1 MSKFLYRSYVALGD
15 SLTEGLGDFDFE
27 VSRFGC
33 GWADR
38 LAELLAR
45 VAYEAGESF
54 KYANLALRGS
64 SLYDILTAQLED
76 ALQLRPDF
84 VTIFAG
90 SNDFMRAK
98 KSHPEMRA
106 LLRGA
111 IQRLHE
117 SGAHVLLVN
126 TVNPVH
132 LKLFQP
138 LAYKAKAMTD
148 LINSVA
154 QEYEVPVL
162 DLFSV
167 NEFANLEFW
176 CDDMV
181 HFSGHGHIS
190 IANRAARLIGL
201 DQGFE
206 ETDFELMERPD
217 RRPLAVMKWTVQH
230 VIPYL
235 VRRVRR
241 RSSGD
246 GLEPKHDS
254 YVTLISREA
263 IQKAAAAM
271 KEQQSQSQTALR
283 A

>member
-38 LAELLAR
+38 LAELFAR
-45 VAYEAGESF
+45 VAFESGENF
-54 KYANLALRGS
+54 DYANLALRGS
-64 SLYDILTAQLED
+64 SLYEILTAQLED
-76 ALQLRPDF
+76 ALALEPDF

-90 SNDFMRAK
+90 SNDFMRSK

-111 IQRLHE
+111 VERLHAT
-117 SGAHVLLVN
+117 GAHVLLVN

-132 LKLFQP
+132 LGLFKP
-138 LAYKAKAMTD
+138 LSHKARDMSA
-148 LINSVA
+148 LIEDVA
-154 QEYEVPVL
+154 AEYQVPVL
-162 DLFSV
+162 DLFSMR
-167 NEFANLEFW
+167 EFENLEFW
-176 CDDMV
+176 CEDMV
-181 HFSGHGHIS
+181 HFSGHGHIR
-190 IANRAARLIGL
+190 IANRAAQMLGL

-206 ETDFELMERPD
+206 EADPADMKKPD
-217 RRPLAVMKWTVQH
+217 RSPAAVFRWSIEH
-230 VIPYL
+230 VLPYL
-235 VRRVRR
+235 VRRIRR

-263 IQKAAAAM
+263 IRKAAVAR
-271 KEQQSQSQTALR
+271 KELQNQSRTALR

>member
-38 LAELLAR
+38 LAELFAR
-45 VAYEAGESF
+45 VAFESGENF
-54 KYANLALRGS
+54 DYANLSLRGS
-64 SLYDILTAQLED
+64 SLYEILTAQLED
-76 ALQLRPDF
+76 ALALQPDL

-90 SNDFMRAK
+90 SNDFMRSK

-111 IQRLHE
+111 VERLHAT
-117 SGAHVLLVN
+117 GAHVLLVN

-132 LKLFQP
+132 LGLFKP
-138 LAYKAKAMTD
+138 LSHKARDMSA
-148 LINSVA
+148 LINDVA
-154 QEYEVPVL
+154 AEYQVPVL
-162 DLFSV
+162 DLFAMR
-167 NEFANLEFW
+167 EFENLEFW

-181 HFSGHGHIS
+181 HFSGHGHIR
-190 IANRAARLIGL
+190 IANRAAQLLGL

-206 ETDFELMERPD
+206 EADPADMKKPD
-217 RRPLAVMKWTVQH
+217 RSPVAVFRWSIEH
-230 VIPYL
+230 VLPYL
-235 VRRVRR
+235 VRRIRR

-263 IQKAAAAM
+263 IRKAAVAR
-271 KEQQSQSQTALR
+271 KELQNQSQTALR

>member
-1 MSKFLYRSYVALGD
+1 
-15 SLTEGLGDFDFE
+15 
-27 VSRFGC
+27 
-33 GWADR
+33 
-38 LAELLAR
+38 
-45 VAYEAGESF
+45 
-54 KYANLALRGS
+54 
-64 SLYDILTAQLED
+64 
-76 ALQLRPDF
+76 
-84 VTIFAG
+84 
-90 SNDFMRAK
+90 MRAK

-111 IQRLHE
+111 IERLHE

-132 LKLFQP
+132 LKLFEP

-154 QEYEVPVL
+154 AEYEVPVL

-167 NEFANLEFW
+167 NEFSKLEFW

-181 HFSGHGHIS
+181 HFSGHGHINV
-190 IANRAARLIGL
+190 ANRAARLIGL

-206 ETDFELMERPD
+206 ETDFDQMERPD
-217 RRPLAVMKWTVQH
+217 RRPLAVIKWTLQH

-263 IQKAAAAM
+263 IQRAAAAM

>member
-154 QEYEVPVL
+154 AEYKVPVL

-181 HFSGHGHIS
+181 HFSGHGHIN

-206 ETDFELMERPD
+206 ETDFDQMERPD

>member
-111 IQRLHE
+111 IERLHE

-154 QEYEVPVL
+154 AEYKVPVL

-181 HFSGHGHIS
+181 HFSGHGHIN

-206 ETDFELMERPD
+206 ETDFDQMERPD

>member
-154 QEYEVPVL
+154 EEYEVPVL
-162 DLFSV
+162 DLFSL

-181 HFSGHGHIS
+181 HFSGHGHIN

-206 ETDFELMERPD
+206 ETDFDQMERPD

>member
-38 LAELLAR
+38 LAELFAR
-45 VAYEAGESF
+45 VAYESGENF
-54 KYANLALRGS
+54 DYANLALRGS
-64 SLYDILTAQLED
+64 SLYEILTAQLED
-76 ALQLRPDF
+76 ALKLKPDL

-90 SNDFMRAK
+90 SNDFMRAN

-111 IQRLHE
+111 IERLHD
-117 SGAHVLLVN
+117 SGAHVLLIN

-138 LAYKAKAMTD
+138 LSFKARAMTE
-148 LINSVA
+148 LINSVGA
-154 QEYEVPVL
+154 EYSVPVL
-162 DLFSV
+162 DLFEM
-167 NEFANLEFW
+167 NEFSNLEFW

-181 HFSGHGHIS
+181 HFSGHGHIR
-190 IANRAARLIGL
+190 IANRAAQILGI

-206 ETDFELMERPD
+206 ETDLDQMVRPD
-217 RRPLAVMKWTVQH
+217 RRPLAVVKWTIQH
-230 VIPYL
+230 VVPYL
-235 VRRVRR
+235 IRRVRR

-263 IQKAAAAM
+263 IQKAAVAK
-271 KEQQSQSQTALR
+271 KELQSRSQKALR

>member
-90 SNDFMRAK
+90 SNDFLRAK

-111 IQRLHE
+111 IERLHA
-117 SGAHVLLVN
+117 SGAQVLLVN

-138 LAYKAKAMTD
+138 LSYKAKAMTD

-154 QEYEVPVL
+154 AEYKVPVL

-181 HFSGHGHIS
+181 HFSGHGHIN
-190 IANRAARLIGL
+190 IANRAARLLGL

-206 ETDFELMERPD
+206 ETDFDQMERPD

>member
-38 LAELLAR
+38 LAELFAR
-45 VAYEAGESF
+45 VAYESGENF
-54 KYANLALRGS
+54 DYANLALRGT
-64 SLYDILTAQLED
+64 SLYEILTAQLED
-76 ALQLRPDF
+76 ALKLKPDL

-90 SNDFMRAK
+90 SNDFMRPK
-98 KSHPEMRA
+98 SSHPEMRA

-111 IQRLHE
+111 IERLHA
-117 SGAHVLLVN
+117 SGAHVILIN

-132 LKLFQP
+132 LRLFRP
-138 LAYKAKAMTD
+138 LSYKSRAMAE
-148 LINSVA
+148 LINSVGA
-154 QEYEVPVL
+154 EYEVPVL
-162 DLFSV
+162 DLFGMK
-167 NEFANLEFW
+167 EFSNLEFW
-176 CDDMV
+176 CEDMV
-181 HFSGHGHIS
+181 HFSGHGHIR
-190 IANRAARLIGL
+190 IANRAAQMLGL
-201 DQGFE
+201 DQGFDE
-206 ETDFELMERPD
+206 LEIALMERPN
-217 RRPLAVMKWTVQH
+217 RGPIAVTKWTFQH
-230 VIPYL
+230 VMPYL
-235 VRRVRR
+235 IRRIRR

-263 IQKAAAAM
+263 IQKAAAA
-271 KEQQSQSQTALR
+271 KKAQQSQSRTALR

>member
-1 MSKFLYRSYVALGD
+1 MSKYLYRSYVAIGD

-38 LAELLAR
+38 LAELFAR
-45 VAYEAGESF
+45 VAYEAGENF
-54 KYANLALRGS
+54 DYANLALRGS
-64 SLYDILTAQLED
+64 SLYEILTAQLED
-76 ALQLRPDF
+76 ALKLKPDL

-90 SNDFMRAK
+90 SNDFMRSNK
-98 KSHPEMRA
+98 THPEMKA

-111 IQRLHE
+111 IKRLHE
-117 SGAHVLLVN
+117 AGAHVLLVN

-132 LKLFQP
+132 LRLFQP
-138 LAYKAKAMTD
+138 LSHKAKAMTE

-154 QEYEVPVL
+154 AEYEVPVL
-162 DLFSV
+162 DLFSM
-167 NEFANLEFW
+167 NEFENLEFW
-176 CDDMV
+176 CEDMV
-181 HFSGHGHIS
+181 HFSGHGHIR
-190 IANRAARLIGL
+190 IANQAASMLGL

-206 ETDFELMERPD
+206 EADLEQMHRPD
-217 RRPLAVMKWTVQH
+217 RGPVAVMQWTVRH

-235 VRRVRR
+235 VRRIRR

-254 YVTLISREA
+254 YVTLISRAA
-263 IQKAAAAM
+263 IRKAAAAR
-271 KEQQSQSQTALR
+271 KELQNQSQTALR

>member
-38 LAELLAR
+38 LAELFAR
-45 VAYEAGESF
+45 VAFESGENF
-54 KYANLALRGS
+54 DYANLSLRGS
-64 SLYDILTAQLED
+64 SLYEILTAQLED
-76 ALQLRPDF
+76 ALALQPDL

-90 SNDFMRAK
+90 SNDFMRSK

-111 IQRLHE
+111 VERLHAT
-117 SGAHVLLVN
+117 GAHVLLVN

-132 LKLFQP
+132 LGLFKP
-138 LAYKAKAMTD
+138 LSHKARDMSG
-148 LINSVA
+148 LINDVA
-154 QEYEVPVL
+154 AEYQVPVL
-162 DLFSV
+162 DLFAMR
-167 NEFANLEFW
+167 EFENLEFW

-181 HFSGHGHIS
+181 HFSGHGHIR
-190 IANRAARLIGL
+190 IANRAAQLLGL

-206 ETDFELMERPD
+206 EADPADMKKPD
-217 RRPLAVMKWTVQH
+217 RSPVAVFRWSIEH
-230 VIPYL
+230 VLPYL
-235 VRRVRR
+235 VRRIRR

-263 IQKAAAAM
+263 IRKAAVAR
-271 KEQQSQSQTALR
+271 KELQNQSQTALR

>member
-38 LAELLAR
+38 LAELFAR
-45 VAYEAGESF
+45 VAFESGENF
-54 KYANLALRGS
+54 DYANLALRGS
-64 SLYDILTAQLED
+64 SLYEILTAQLED
-76 ALQLRPDF
+76 ALKLQPDL

-90 SNDFMRAK
+90 SNDFMRANK
-98 KSHPEMRA
+98 AHPEMRA

-111 IQRLHE
+111 IERLHHA
-117 SGAHVLLVN
+117 GAHVLLVN

-132 LKLFQP
+132 LRFFQP
-138 LAYKAKAMTD
+138 LSHKAKAMTE
-148 LINSVA
+148 LINSVGA
-154 QEYEVPVL
+154 EYQVPVL
-162 DLFSV
+162 DLFEM
-167 NEFANLEFW
+167 NEFSKLEFW
-176 CDDMV
+176 CEDMV
-181 HFSGHGHIS
+181 HFSGHGHIR
-190 IANRAARLIGL
+190 IANRAAQMLGL

-206 ETDFELMERPD
+206 EIDLDQMERPD
-217 RRPLAVMKWTVQH
+217 RRPLAVMKWIIQH
-230 VIPYL
+230 VVPYL

-263 IQKAAAAM
+263 IQKAAEAK
-271 KEQQSQSQTALR
+271 KELQSRSQKALR

>member
-90 SNDFMRAK
+90 SNDFLRAK

-111 IQRLHE
+111 IERLHE

-126 TVNPVH
+126 TINPVH

-138 LAYKAKAMTD
+138 LSYKAKAMTD

-154 QEYEVPVL
+154 AEYKVPVL

-181 HFSGHGHIS
+181 HFSGHGHIN

-206 ETDFELMERPD
+206 ETDFDQMERPD

>member
-27 VSRFGC
+27 LSRFGC

-45 VAYEAGESF
+45 VAHESGENF
-54 KYANLALRGS
+54 DYANLALRGS
-64 SLYDILTAQLED
+64 SLYEILTAQLED
-76 ALQLRPDF
+76 ALSLKPDF

-90 SNDFMRAK
+90 SNDFMRSK
-98 KSHPEMRA
+98 KNHPEMRA
-106 LLRGA
+106 LFRGA
-111 IQRLHE
+111 VQRLHAE
-117 SGAHVLLVN
+117 GAHVLLVN

-132 LKLFQP
+132 LRIFHP
-138 LAYKAKAMTD
+138 LSYKAKAMTE
-148 LINSVA
+148 LINSVGE
-154 QEYEVPVL
+154 EYGAPIL
-162 DLFSV
+162 DLFSMD
-167 NEFANLEFW
+167 EFANLEFW
-176 CDDMV
+176 CEDMV
-181 HFSGHGHIS
+181 HFSGHGHIR
-190 IANRAARLIGL
+190 IANRAAKMLGL

-206 ETDFELMERPD
+206 EVDMLEMEKPD
-217 RRPLAVMKWTVQH
+217 RQPAAVLRWTIEH
-230 VIPYL
+230 VLPYL
-235 VRRVRR
+235 IRRVRR

-263 IQKAAAAM
+263 IRKAAAAR
-271 KEQQSQSQTALR
+271 KELQNQSQKALR

>member
-38 LAELLAR
+38 LAELFAR
-45 VAYEAGESF
+45 VAFESGENF
-54 KYANLALRGS
+54 DYANLSLRGS
-64 SLYDILTAQLED
+64 SLYEILTAQLED
-76 ALQLRPDF
+76 ALALQPDL

-90 SNDFMRAK
+90 SNDFMRSK

-111 IQRLHE
+111 VERLHAT
-117 SGAHVLLVN
+117 GAHVLLVN

-132 LKLFQP
+132 LGLFKP
-138 LAYKAKAMTD
+138 LSHKARDMSA
-148 LINSVA
+148 LINDVA
-154 QEYEVPVL
+154 AEYQVPVL
-162 DLFSV
+162 DLFAMR
-167 NEFANLEFW
+167 EFENLEFW

-181 HFSGHGHIS
+181 HFSGHGHIR
-190 IANRAARLIGL
+190 IANRAAQLLGL

-206 ETDFELMERPD
+206 EADPADMKKPD
-217 RRPLAVMKWTVQH
+217 RSPAAVFRWSIEH
-230 VIPYL
+230 VLPYL
-235 VRRVRR
+235 VRRIRR

-263 IQKAAAAM
+263 IRKAAVAR
-271 KEQQSQSQTALR
+271 KELQNQSQTALR

>member
-38 LAELLAR
+38 LAELFAR
-45 VAYEAGESF
+45 VAYESGENF
-54 KYANLALRGS
+54 DYANLALRGS
-64 SLYDILTAQLED
+64 SLYEILTAQLED
-76 ALQLRPDF
+76 ALKLKPDL

-90 SNDFMRAK
+90 SNDFMRAN

-111 IQRLHE
+111 IERLHE

-138 LAYKAKAMTD
+138 LSYKARAMTE
-148 LINSVA
+148 LINSVGA
-154 QEYEVPVL
+154 EYQVPVL
-162 DLFSV
+162 DLFEMR
-167 NEFANLEFW
+167 EFSNLEFW
-176 CDDMV
+176 CEDMV
-181 HFSGHGHIS
+181 HFSGHGHIR
-190 IANRAARLIGL
+190 IANRAAQMLGI

-206 ETDFELMERPD
+206 ETDLDQMERPD

-230 VIPYL
+230 VVPYL
-235 VRRVRR
+235 IRRVRR

-263 IQKAAAAM
+263 IQRAAVAK
-271 KEQQSQSQTALR
+271 KELQSRSQKALR

>member
-111 IQRLHE
+111 IERLHE

-154 QEYEVPVL
+154 AEYEVPVL

-167 NEFANLEFW
+167 NEFSKLEFW

-181 HFSGHGHIS
+181 HFSGHGHINV
-190 IANRAARLIGL
+190 ANRAARLIGL

-217 RRPLAVMKWTVQH
+217 RGPLAVMKWTLQH

>member
-27 VSRFGC
+27 VSRFGS

-38 LAELLAR
+38 LAELFAR
-45 VAYEAGESF
+45 VAYESGENF
-54 KYANLALRGS
+54 DYANLALRGS
-64 SLYDILTAQLED
+64 SVYEILTAQLED
-76 ALQLRPDF
+76 ALKLKPDL

-90 SNDFMRAK
+90 SNDFMRATNH
-98 KSHPEMRA
+98 HPDMLA
-106 LLRGA
+106 LFRGA
-111 IQRLHE
+111 IERLHDA
-117 SGAHVLLVN
+117 GTHVVLLN

-132 LKLFQP
+132 LGMFKP
-138 LAYKAKAMTD
+138 LSRKAKAMSE

-154 QEYEVPVL
+154 KEYEVPVL
-162 DLFSV
+162 DLFSMRD
-167 NEFANLEFW
+167 FSQLEMW

-181 HFSGHGHIS
+181 HFSGHGHVR
-190 IANRAARLIGL
+190 IANKAAQLLGL
-201 DQGFE
+201 DQGF
-206 ETDFELMERPD
+206 DELPLAHMKRPD
-217 RRPLAVMKWTVQH
+217 RSPKAVMEWVVRH
-230 VIPYL
+230 VIPFFI
-235 VRRVRR
+235 RRLTG

-263 IQKAAAAM
+263 IRKAAVAR
-271 KEQQSQSQTALR
+271 KEQRNQSQTVQR

>member
-38 LAELLAR
+38 LAELFAR
-45 VAYEAGESF
+45 VAFEAGENF
-54 KYANLALRGS
+54 DYANLALRGS
-64 SLYDILTAQLED
+64 SLYEILTAQLED
-76 ALQLRPDF
+76 AIALQPDF
-84 VTIFAG
+84 VSIFAG
-90 SNDFMRAK
+90 SNDFMRSK

-111 IQRLHE
+111 VERLHAAG
-117 SGAHVLLVN
+117 SHVLLVN

-132 LKLFQP
+132 LGLFKP
-138 LAYKAKAMTD
+138 LSNKARDMSRLIDEVATEYQVPLLNLFAMREFED
-148 LINSVA
+148 LK
-154 QEYEVPVL
+154 
-162 DLFSV
+162 
-167 NEFANLEFW
+167 FW

-181 HFSGHGHIS
+181 HFSGHGHIR
-190 IANRAARLIGL
+190 IANRAAQMLGI

-206 ETDFELMERPD
+206 EADPADMKRPD
-217 RRPLAVMKWTVQH
+217 RSAAAVFRWSIKH
-230 VIPYL
+230 VLPYL
-235 VRRVRR
+235 IRRIRR

-263 IQKAAAAM
+263 IRKAAVAR
-271 KEQQSQSQTALR
+271 KELQNQSRTALR

>member
-38 LAELLAR
+38 LAELFAR
-45 VAYEAGESF
+45 VAYESGENF
-54 KYANLALRGS
+54 DYANLALRGS
-64 SLYDILTAQLED
+64 SLYEILTAQLED
-76 ALQLRPDF
+76 ALKLKPDL

-90 SNDFMRAK
+90 SNDFMRSAK
-98 KSHPEMRA
+98 THPEMRA

-111 IQRLHE
+111 IKRLHDA
-117 SGAHVLLVN
+117 GAHVLLVN

-138 LAYKAKAMTD
+138 LSHKAEAMTR
-148 LINSVA
+148 LINSVGA
-154 QEYEVPVL
+154 EYQVPVL
-162 DLFSV
+162 DLFEM
-167 NEFANLEFW
+167 NEFSNLAFW

-181 HFSGHGHIS
+181 HFSGHGHIR
-190 IANRAARLIGL
+190 IANRAAQILGI

-206 ETDFELMERPD
+206 EADINQMKRPD
-217 RRPLAVMKWTVQH
+217 RRPLAVMKWTIQH
-230 VIPYL
+230 VVPYL

-263 IQKAAAAM
+263 IQKAAVAR
-271 KEQQSQSQTALR
+271 KESQSRSQKALR

>member
-1 MSKFLYRSYVALGD
+1 
-15 SLTEGLGDFDFE
+15 
-27 VSRFGC
+27 
-33 GWADR
+33 
-38 LAELLAR
+38 
-45 VAYEAGESF
+45 
-54 KYANLALRGS
+54 
-64 SLYDILTAQLED
+64 LED

-90 SNDFMRAK
+90 SNDFLRAK

-111 IQRLHE
+111 IERLHE
-117 SGAHVLLVN
+117 SGAHVLVVN
-126 TVNPVH
+126 TINPVH

-154 QEYEVPVL
+154 AEYEVPVL

-181 HFSGHGHIS
+181 HFSGHGHIN

-206 ETDFELMERPD
+206 ETDFDQMERPD
-217 RRPLAVMKWTVQH
+217 RRPLAVLKWTVQH

>member
-38 LAELLAR
+38 LAELFAR
-45 VAYEAGESF
+45 VAYESGENF
-54 KYANLALRGS
+54 DYANLALRGS
-64 SLYDILTAQLED
+64 SLYEILTAQLED
-76 ALQLRPDF
+76 ALKLKPDL

-90 SNDFMRAK
+90 SNDFMRAN

-111 IQRLHE
+111 IERLHE

-138 LAYKAKAMTD
+138 LSYKARAMTE
-148 LINSVA
+148 LINSVGA
-154 QEYEVPVL
+154 EYQVPVL
-162 DLFSV
+162 DLFEMR
-167 NEFANLEFW
+167 EFSNLEFW
-176 CDDMV
+176 CEDMV
-181 HFSGHGHIS
+181 HFSGHGHIR
-190 IANRAARLIGL
+190 IANRAAQMLGI

-206 ETDFELMERPD
+206 ETDLDQMERPD
-217 RRPLAVMKWTVQH
+217 RRPLAVVKWTVQH
-230 VIPYL
+230 VVPYL
-235 VRRVRR
+235 IRRVRR

-263 IQKAAAAM
+263 IQRAAVAK
-271 KEQQSQSQTALR
+271 KELQSQSQKALR

>member
-38 LAELLAR
+38 LAELFAR
-45 VAYEAGESF
+45 VAYESGENF
-54 KYANLALRGS
+54 DYANLALRGT
-64 SLYDILTAQLED
+64 SLYEILTAQLED
-76 ALQLRPDF
+76 ALKLKPDL

-90 SNDFMRAK
+90 SNDFMRPK
-98 KSHPEMRA
+98 SSHPEMRA

-111 IQRLHE
+111 IERLHA
-117 SGAHVLLVN
+117 SGAHVILVN

-132 LKLFQP
+132 LRLFRP
-138 LAYKAKAMTD
+138 LSYKSRAMAE
-148 LINSVA
+148 LINSVGA
-154 QEYEVPVL
+154 EYEVPVL
-162 DLFSV
+162 DLFGM
-167 NEFANLEFW
+167 NEFSNLEFW
-176 CDDMV
+176 CEDMV
-181 HFSGHGHIS
+181 HFSGHGHIR
-190 IANRAARLIGL
+190 IANRAAQMLGL
-201 DQGFE
+201 DQGFDE
-206 ETDFELMERPD
+206 LEIALMERPN
-217 RRPLAVMKWTVQH
+217 RGPIAVTKWTFQH
-230 VIPYL
+230 VMPYL
-235 VRRVRR
+235 IRRIRR

-263 IQKAAAAM
+263 IQKAAAA
-271 KEQQSQSQTALR
+271 KKAQQSQSRTALR

>member
-38 LAELLAR
+38 LAELFAR
-45 VAYEAGESF
+45 VAYESGENF
-54 KYANLALRGS
+54 DYANLALRGS
-64 SLYDILTAQLED
+64 SLYEILTAQLED
-76 ALQLRPDF
+76 ALKLKPDL

-90 SNDFMRAK
+90 SNDFLRAAK
-98 KSHPEMRA
+98 HHPDMRA
-106 LLRGA
+106 LFRGA
-111 IQRLHE
+111 IIRLHE
-117 SGAHVLLVN
+117 AGAHVVLVN

-132 LKLFQP
+132 LGIFKHLSH
-138 LAYKAKAMTD
+138 KAQAMSS
-148 LINSVA
+148 LINEVA
-154 QEYEVPVL
+154 AEHGVPVL
-162 DLFSV
+162 DLFEMR
-167 NEFANLEFW
+167 EFDHLQMW

-181 HFSGHGHIS
+181 HFSGHGHIR
-190 IANRAARLIGL
+190 IANKAAEMLGL
-201 DQGFE
+201 DQGFDEVSIE
-206 ETDFELMERPD
+206 EMERPD
-217 RRPLAVMKWTVQH
+217 RSPRAVLHWVTTH
-230 VIPYL
+230 VIPFL
-235 VRRVRR
+235 IRRLTG

-263 IQKAAAAM
+263 IRRAAQA
-271 KEQQSQSQTALR
+271 KRSQQSRSQTALR

>member
-90 SNDFMRAK
+90 SNDFLRAK

-111 IQRLHE
+111 IERLHA
-117 SGAHVLLVN
+117 SGAQVLLVN

-138 LAYKAKAMTD
+138 LSYKAKAMTD

-154 QEYEVPVL
+154 AEYKVPVL

-181 HFSGHGHIS
+181 HFSGHGHIN

-206 ETDFELMERPD
+206 ETDFDQMERPD

>member
-38 LAELLAR
+38 LAELFAR
-45 VAYEAGESF
+45 VAYESGENF
-54 KYANLALRGS
+54 DYANLALRGS
-64 SLYDILTAQLED
+64 SLYEILTAQLED
-76 ALQLRPDF
+76 ALKLKPDL

-90 SNDFMRAK
+90 SNDFMRAN

-111 IQRLHE
+111 IERLHE

-138 LAYKAKAMTD
+138 LSYKARAMTE
-148 LINSVA
+148 LINSVGA
-154 QEYEVPVL
+154 EYQVPVL
-162 DLFSV
+162 DLFEMR
-167 NEFANLEFW
+167 EFSNLEFW
-176 CDDMV
+176 CEDMV
-181 HFSGHGHIS
+181 HFSGHGHIR
-190 IANRAARLIGL
+190 IANRAAQMLGI

-206 ETDFELMERPD
+206 ETDLDQMERPD

-230 VIPYL
+230 VVPYL

-263 IQKAAAAM
+263 IQRAAVAK
-271 KEQQSQSQTALR
+271 KELQSRSQKALR

>member
-1 MSKFLYRSYVALGD
+1 MSKFLFRSYVALGD

-45 VAYEAGESF
+45 VAYEAGENF
-54 KYANLALRGS
+54 DYANLALRGS
-64 SLYDILTAQLED
+64 SLYEILTAQLED
-76 ALQLRPDF
+76 ALKLKPDF

-90 SNDFMRAK
+90 SNDFMRPK
-98 KSHPEMRA
+98 SSHPEMKA

-111 IQRLHE
+111 VERLHA

-138 LAYKAKAMTD
+138 LAYKAREMSA
-148 LINSVA
+148 LINSVG
-154 QEYEVPVL
+154 EEHDVPVL
-162 DLFSV
+162 DLFEM

-181 HFSGHGHIS
+181 HFSGYGHIR
-190 IANRAARLIGL
+190 IANRAGQMLGL

-206 ETDFELMERPD
+206 ETDFERMVRPD
-217 RRPLAVMKWTVQH
+217 RGIAGVANWTVRH

-235 VRRVRR
+235 VRRIRR
-241 RSSGD
+241 KSSGD

-263 IQKAAAAM
+263 IRKAAVAK
-271 KEQQSQSQTALR
+271 KELQSQSQTALR